1 MLHPHT
7 HIHISTTLIHIS
19 TYVLPSHAYP
29 HTPYIHTHE
38 FAHAGAYPHLYYPHT
53 DTHICT
59 TLTHTSTHVLPSHT
73 YPHMPYIHTHEFAHA
88 GTLPPGT
95 LLAIRTPPHTLSQ
108 RSCTPARTRTDTRAP
123 RAQACTRALCALA
136 RAACLRGLRGT
147 CESDTR
153 MQMSQAFAPRTGARQ
168 RPVTHT
174 PLCRRHVLRQAH
186 KELPGVWVARFQ
198 RRVVLRAKGATRA
211 HRLHPRARARTSE

>member
-1 MLHPHT
+1 MFYRHT
-7 HIHISTTLIHIS
+7 HIHTCPTFIHMNSHTLGH
-19 TYVLPSHAYP
+19 
-29 HTPYIHTHE
+29 
-38 FAHAGAYPHLYYPHT
+38 
-53 DTHICT
+53 THICT
-59 TLTHTSTHVLPSHT
+59 TLTHIPTYVPPSHTHPHTFYT

-95 LLAIRTPPHTLSQ
+95 LLAIRTPPHPVSQ

>member
-1 MLHPHT
+1 MFYRHT
-7 HIHISTTLIHIS
+7 HIHTRPTFIHMNSHTLGH
-19 TYVLPSHAYP
+19 
-29 HTPYIHTHE
+29 
-38 FAHAGAYPHLYYPHT
+38 
-53 DTHICT
+53 THICT
-59 TLTHTSTHVLPSHT
+59 TLTQIPTYVPPSHTHPHTFYT

-95 LLAIRTPPHTLSQ
+95 LLAIRTPPHPVSQ